1 MSIFSGRK
9 VKIGAGII
17 GALIVLGGLLWY
29 YQQQGFIKIFP
40 TAEERAMKKIL
51 EIDRSKF
58 RPAEGLD
65 PQVFEGEIKKL
76 EEQKAKVLSDPGN
89 AQLWFD
95 FGYTKEFLND
105 HEGAILAWEKSF
117 ALQPF
122 NFVTAQNLGNTYQYF
137 IKDWAKAEF
146 YYRKVLELRPDHPQ
160 AYQGLIDLYRYNW
173 PGRKSEVE
181 PLLLEAIKND
191 PKNKLPYYITLVE
204 FFADAGNV
212 EKAKSYLAEV
222 RALDESKVPDLLETY
237 PILK

>member
-1 MSIFSGRK
+1 MSILSGRK

-17 GALIVLGGLLWY
+17 GVLIVLGGLLWY

-40 TAEERAMKKIL
+40 TSEERQIKKIL

-58 RPAEGLD
+58 RSAQGLD
-65 PQVFEGEIKKL
+65 PQAFEEEIKKL
-76 EEQKAKVLSDPGN
+76 EEKKVKVLSDPSN

-117 ALQPF
+117 ALQPL

-137 IKDWAKAEF
+137 IKNWEKAEF
-146 YYRKVLELRPDHPQ
+146 YYGKVLELRPDHPQ

-173 PGRKSEVE
+173 PEKKDQFE
-181 PLLLEAIKND
+181 PTLLQAIEKD
-191 PKNKLPYYITLVE
+191 PQNKLPYYISLVE

-222 RALDESKVPDLLETY
+222 RALDESKVPELLETY

>member
-1 MSIFSGRK
+1 MILK
-9 VKIGAGII
+9 AKKIAAIIAGAGLLF
-17 GALIVLGGLLWY
+17 ALLLY
-29 YQQQGFIKIFP
+29 YQGQGFIKIFP
-40 TAEERAMKKIL
+40 TAEERQMKKIL

-58 RPAEGLD
+58 RPAQGLD
-65 PQVFEGEIKKL
+65 SQVFEEEIKKL
-76 EEQKAKVLSDPGN
+76 EGEKAKVLSDPGN

-95 FGYTKEFLND
+95 YGYTKEFLND

-117 ALQPF
+117 AIQPF

-137 IKDWAKAEF
+137 IKNWERAEF

-173 PGRKSEVE
+173 PEKKDQFE
-181 PLLLEAIKND
+181 PILLQAIAKD
-191 PKNKLPYYITLVE
+191 PQNKLPYYISLVE

-212 EKAKSYLAEV
+212 EKAKSYLVEV
-222 RALDESKVPDLLETY
+222 RALDESKVPELLETY

>member
-1 MSIFSGRK
+1 MILK
-9 VKIGAGII
+9 AKKIAAIIAGAGLLF
-17 GALIVLGGLLWY
+17 ALLLY
-29 YQQQGFIKIFP
+29 YQGQGFIKIFP
-40 TAEERAMKKIL
+40 TAEERQMKKIL

-58 RPAEGLD
+58 RPAQGLD
-65 PQVFEGEIKKL
+65 SQGFGAEIKKL
-76 EEQKAKVLSDPGN
+76 EGGKAKVLSDPGN

-117 ALQPF
+117 ALQEL

-173 PGRKSEVE
+173 PEKKDQFE
-181 PLLLEAIKND
+181 PTLLQAIEKD
-191 PKNKLPYYITLVE
+191 PQNKLPYYISLVE

-222 RALDESKVPDLLETY
+222 RALDESKIPDLLETY
-237 PILK
+237 PVLK